1 MNAHQE
7 MEGVIKCA
15 LIRLAVTSVP
25 VEMDTTWELTD
36 THVKVS
42 HCYFHIL
49 CKAGGRGN

>member
-25 VEMDTTWELTD
+25 VEMATTWELAD

-42 HCYFHIL
+42 HCYLEHD
-49 CKAGGRGN
+49 